1 VLARIETKPAVSAR
15 SFFVCA
21 TLLLLL
27 ANGASG
33 ARYQRTQDGKTL
45 IWNNVR
51 GVAQDVTW
59 SGGRDS
65 DGYATGQGTLTWY
78 RLGKFVNSYTGRMV
92 HGKFDGPVIREQGQT
107 RLQTT
112 FVNGEK
118 IGDWS
123 EPGSTRTPAPK
134 PKTRSTAAEAQP
146 TEEPIV
152 ERPSPTPSPSP
163 LRSPSPSPRPTLTPL
178 PALSP
183 SATRSPTPTATST
196 PRPTPTPTP
205 ISTPTPLRSS
215 MPSPVETAPQPG
227 SSPPSP
233 PSPTS
238 PIAQSASPAASPPR
252 VLSTEKRRLIE
263 ELRKQT
269 EAVLAQVRDATGN
282 FREIDRLEA
291 VQNLPAPVSASVTVL
306 GTRARDF
313 RTKVGYEV
321 AAYECLAEMEA
332 VEALVLVDETARDIT
347 AKDVPAARRKLS
359 GFLKRYHEPTAD
371 NQKPLSRYLTSVLS
385 LCDRS
390 KNEAETHLKR
400 AQSLDSAG
408 KKSEALR
415 EYQEIYRIYPNP
427 ITADKIRQLE
437 AQSR

>member
-15 SFFVCA
+15 SFLVCA

-27 ANGASG
+27 ANGANG

-45 IWNNVR
+45 VWNNLR
-51 GVAQDVTW
+51 EVAQEVTW
-59 SGGRDS
+59 SGLRDLN
-65 DGYATGQGTLTWY
+65 GYATGQGTLTWY

-118 IGDWS
+118 VGDWS

-134 PKTRSTAAEAQP
+134 PKTQSTAAEAQP

-163 LRSPSPSPRPTLTPL
+163 LRSPSPSPRPTLTPV

-183 SATRSPTPTATST
+183 SATPSPTPTATST

-215 MPSPVETAPQPG
+215 MPLVETAPQPA
-227 SSPPSP
+227 

-238 PIAQSASPAASPPR
+238 PIVQSTPPAASPPR
-252 VLSTEKRRLIE
+252 VDSTEKRRLIE

-282 FREIDRLEA
+282 FREIDRVEA
-291 VQNLPAPVSASVTVL
+291 VQNLPAPVSVSVTVL

-400 AQSLDSAG
+400 AKSFDSAG

-437 AQSR
+437 R

>member
-1 VLARIETKPAVSAR
+1 
-15 SFFVCA
+15 
-21 TLLLLL
+21 
-27 ANGASG
+27 
-33 ARYQRTQDGKTL
+33 
-45 IWNNVR
+45 
-51 GVAQDVTW
+51 VAQEVTW
-59 SGGRDS
+59 SGLRDLN
-65 DGYATGQGTLTWY
+65 GYATGQGTLTWY

-118 IGDWS
+118 VGDWS

-134 PKTRSTAAEAQP
+134 PKTQSTAAEAQP

-163 LRSPSPSPRPTLTPL
+163 LRSPSPSPRPTLTPV

-183 SATRSPTPTATST
+183 SATPSPTPTATST

-215 MPSPVETAPQPG
+215 MPLVETAPQPA
-227 SSPPSP
+227 

-238 PIAQSASPAASPPR
+238 PIAQSAPPAASPPR
-252 VLSTEKRRLIE
+252 VDSTGKRRLIE

-306 GTRARDF
+306 GTGARDF

-400 AQSLDSAG
+400 AKSLDSAG

-437 AQSR
+437 R

>member
-1 VLARIETKPAVSAR
+1 MLARIETKPAVSAR
-15 SFFVCA
+15 SSLVCA
-21 TLLLLL
+21 TLLLLF
-27 ANGASG
+27 ANGANG

-45 IWNNVR
+45 VWNNLR
-51 GVAQDVTW
+51 EVAQEVTW
-59 SGGRDS
+59 SGLRDLN
-65 DGYATGQGTLTWY
+65 GYATGQGTLTWY

-118 IGDWS
+118 VGDWS

-134 PKTRSTAAEAQP
+134 PKTQSTAAEAQP

-163 LRSPSPSPRPTLTPL
+163 LRSPSPSPRPTLTPV

-183 SATRSPTPTATST
+183 SATPSPTPTATST

-215 MPSPVETAPQPG
+215 MPLVETAPQPA
-227 SSPPSP
+227 

-238 PIAQSASPAASPPR
+238 LIVQSTPPAASPPR
-252 VLSTEKRRLIE
+252 VDSTGKRRLIE

-306 GTRARDF
+306 GTGARDF

-400 AQSLDSAG
+400 AKSLDSAG
-408 KKSEALR
+408 KKNEALR

-437 AQSR
+437 R

>member
-1 VLARIETKPAVSAR
+1 MLARIETKPAVSAR

-33 ARYQRTQDGKTL
+33 ARYQRTQDGRTL
-45 IWNNVR
+45 IWNNLR

-59 SGGRDS
+59 SGLRDVN
-65 DGYATGQGTLTWY
+65 GYATGRGTLTWY

-112 FVNGEK
+112 FVNGDK
-118 IGDWS
+118 VGDWS
-123 EPGSTRTPAPK
+123 EPGSTTTPAPK
-134 PKTRSTAAEAQP
+134 PKTQSTPAAESQP
-146 TEEPIV
+146 TEEPVI
-152 ERPSPTPSPSP
+152 ERPSPTPT
-163 LRSPSPSPRPTLTPL
+163 PSPSPRPTRTPL

-196 PRPTPTPTP
+196 PTPTATPTSTP
-205 ISTPTPLRSS
+205 ISTPTPTPLRSS
-215 MPSPVETAPQPG
+215 MPSPVGTAPPPG
-227 SSPPSP
+227 LSPA
-233 PSPTS
+233 S

-252 VLSTEKRRLIE
+252 VDSAGKHRLIE

-282 FREIDRLEA
+282 FREIDRLQA
-291 VQNLPAPVSASVTVL
+291 VQNLPAPASASVTVL
-306 GTRARDF
+306 AARARDF
-313 RTKVGYEV
+313 RTKVGDEV
-321 AAYECLAEMEA
+321 VAYEFLAEIEA
-332 VEALVLVDETARDIT
+332 VEMLVLVDETTRDIT
-347 AKDVPAARRKLS
+347 AKDMPAARRILS
-359 GFLKRYHEPTAD
+359 AFLKRYHEPAAD
-371 NQKPLSRYLTSVLS
+371 SQKRLSRYLNSMLS
-385 LCDRS
+385 FCNRS
-390 KNEAETHLKR
+390 KDEAETHLER
-400 AQSLDSAG
+400 AKSLDSAG
-408 KKSEALR
+408 KRSDALR

-437 AQSR
+437 GERP

>member
-1 VLARIETKPAVSAR
+1 MLARIETKPAVSAR
-15 SFFVCA
+15 SFLVCA
-21 TLLLLL
+21 TLLLLF
-27 ANGASG
+27 ANGANG

-45 IWNNVR
+45 VWNNLR
-51 GVAQDVTW
+51 EVAQEVTW
-59 SGGRDS
+59 SGLRDLN
-65 DGYATGQGTLTWY
+65 GYATGQGTLTWY

-118 IGDWS
+118 VGDWS

-134 PKTRSTAAEAQP
+134 PKTQSTAAEAQP

-163 LRSPSPSPRPTLTPL
+163 LRSPSPSPRPTLTPV

-183 SATRSPTPTATST
+183 SATPSPTPTATST

-215 MPSPVETAPQPG
+215 MPLVETAPQPA
-227 SSPPSP
+227 

-238 PIAQSASPAASPPR
+238 PIAQSAPPAASPPR
-252 VLSTEKRRLIE
+252 VDSTGKRRLIE

-306 GTRARDF
+306 GTGARDF

-400 AQSLDSAG
+400 AKSLDSAG

-437 AQSR
+437 R

>member
-1 VLARIETKPAVSAR
+1 
-15 SFFVCA
+15 
-21 TLLLLL
+21 
-27 ANGASG
+27 
-33 ARYQRTQDGKTL
+33 
-45 IWNNVR
+45 
-51 GVAQDVTW
+51 
-59 SGGRDS
+59 
-65 DGYATGQGTLTWY
+65 
-78 RLGKFVNSYTGRMV
+78 M
-92 HGKFDGPVIREQGQT
+92 
-107 RLQTT
+107 
-112 FVNGEK
+112 
-118 IGDWS
+118 
-123 EPGSTRTPAPK
+123 
-134 PKTRSTAAEAQP
+134 
-146 TEEPIV
+146 
-152 ERPSPTPSPSP
+152 P
-163 LRSPSPSPRPTLTPL
+163 L
-178 PALSP
+178 
-183 SATRSPTPTATST
+183 
-196 PRPTPTPTP
+196 
-205 ISTPTPLRSS
+205 
-215 MPSPVETAPQPG
+215 VETAPQRG
-227 SSPPSP
+227 

-252 VLSTEKRRLIE
+252 ILSTEKRRLIE

-437 AQSR
+437 AQPR

>member
-1 VLARIETKPAVSAR
+1 
-15 SFFVCA
+15 
-21 TLLLLL
+21 
-27 ANGASG
+27 
-33 ARYQRTQDGKTL
+33 
-45 IWNNVR
+45 
-51 GVAQDVTW
+51 
-59 SGGRDS
+59 
-65 DGYATGQGTLTWY
+65 
-78 RLGKFVNSYTGRMV
+78 M
-92 HGKFDGPVIREQGQT
+92 
-107 RLQTT
+107 
-112 FVNGEK
+112 
-118 IGDWS
+118 
-123 EPGSTRTPAPK
+123 
-134 PKTRSTAAEAQP
+134 
-146 TEEPIV
+146 
-152 ERPSPTPSPSP
+152 P
-163 LRSPSPSPRPTLTPL
+163 L
-178 PALSP
+178 
-183 SATRSPTPTATST
+183 
-196 PRPTPTPTP
+196 
-205 ISTPTPLRSS
+205 
-215 MPSPVETAPQPG
+215 VETAPQPG
-227 SSPPSP
+227 

-238 PIAQSASPAASPPR
+238 PIVQSTPPAASPPR
-252 VLSTEKRRLIE
+252 VDSTEKRRLIE

-390 KNEAETHLKR
+390 KSEAETHLKR
-400 AQSLDSAG
+400 AKSLDSAG

-437 AQSR
+437 R

>member
-15 SFFVCA
+15 SFLVCA
-21 TLLLLL
+21 TLLLLF
-27 ANGASG
+27 ANGANG

-45 IWNNVR
+45 VWNNLR
-51 GVAQDVTW
+51 EVAQEVTW
-59 SGGRDS
+59 SGLRDLN
-65 DGYATGQGTLTWY
+65 GYATGQGTLTWY

-118 IGDWS
+118 VGDWS

-134 PKTRSTAAEAQP
+134 PKTQSTAAEAQP

-152 ERPSPTPSPSP
+152 ERPSPTPSP
-163 LRSPSPSPRPTLTPL
+163 
-178 PALSP
+178 
-183 SATRSPTPTATST
+183 SPTPTATST

-215 MPSPVETAPQPG
+215 MPLVETAPQPA
-227 SSPPSP
+227 

-238 PIAQSASPAASPPR
+238 PIAQSAPPAASPPR
-252 VLSTEKRRLIE
+252 VDSTGKRRLIE

-306 GTRARDF
+306 GTGARDF

-400 AQSLDSAG
+400 AKSLDSAG

-437 AQSR
+437 R

>member
-1 VLARIETKPAVSAR
+1 
-15 SFFVCA
+15 
-21 TLLLLL
+21 
-27 ANGASG
+27 
-33 ARYQRTQDGKTL
+33 
-45 IWNNVR
+45 
-51 GVAQDVTW
+51 
-59 SGGRDS
+59 
-65 DGYATGQGTLTWY
+65 
-78 RLGKFVNSYTGRMV
+78 M
-92 HGKFDGPVIREQGQT
+92 
-107 RLQTT
+107 
-112 FVNGEK
+112 
-118 IGDWS
+118 
-123 EPGSTRTPAPK
+123 
-134 PKTRSTAAEAQP
+134 
-146 TEEPIV
+146 
-152 ERPSPTPSPSP
+152 P
-163 LRSPSPSPRPTLTPL
+163 L
-178 PALSP
+178 
-183 SATRSPTPTATST
+183 
-196 PRPTPTPTP
+196 
-205 ISTPTPLRSS
+205 
-215 MPSPVETAPQPG
+215 VETAPQPG
-227 SSPPSP
+227 

-238 PIAQSASPAASPPR
+238 PIVQSTPPAASPPR
-252 VLSTEKRRLIE
+252 VDSTEKRRLIE
-263 ELRKQT
+263 ELRKQI

-291 VQNLPAPVSASVTVL
+291 VRNLPAPVSASVTVL

-400 AQSLDSAG
+400 AKSLDSAG

-437 AQSR
+437 R

>member
-1 VLARIETKPAVSAR
+1 MLARIETKPAVSAR
-15 SFFVCA
+15 SSLVCA
-21 TLLLLL
+21 TLLLLF
-27 ANGASG
+27 ANGANG

-45 IWNNVR
+45 VWNNLR
-51 GVAQDVTW
+51 EVAQEVTW
-59 SGGRDS
+59 SGLRDLN
-65 DGYATGQGTLTWY
+65 GYATGQGTLTWY

-118 IGDWS
+118 VGDWS

-134 PKTRSTAAEAQP
+134 PKTQSTAAEAQL

-152 ERPSPTPSPSP
+152 ERPSPTLSPSP
-163 LRSPSPSPRPTLTPL
+163 LRSPSPSPRPTLTPV

-183 SATRSPTPTATST
+183 SATPSPTPTATST

-215 MPSPVETAPQPG
+215 MPIVETAPQPA
-227 SSPPSP
+227 

-252 VLSTEKRRLIE
+252 VDSTEKRRLIE

-306 GTRARDF
+306 GTGARDF

-400 AQSLDSAG
+400 AKSLDSAG

-437 AQSR
+437 R

>member
-1 VLARIETKPAVSAR
+1 MLARIETKPAVSAR
-15 SFFVCA
+15 SFLVCA

-45 IWNNVR
+45 VWNNLR
-51 GVAQDVTW
+51 EVAQEVTW
-59 SGGRDS
+59 SGLRDLN
-65 DGYATGQGTLTWY
+65 GYATGQGTLTWY

-118 IGDWS
+118 VGDWS

-134 PKTRSTAAEAQP
+134 PKTQSTAAEAQP

-163 LRSPSPSPRPTLTPL
+163 LRSPSPSPRPTLTPV

-183 SATRSPTPTATST
+183 SATPSPTPTATST

-215 MPSPVETAPQPG
+215 MPLVETAPQPA
-227 SSPPSP
+227 

-238 PIAQSASPAASPPR
+238 PIVQSTPPAASPPR
-252 VLSTEKRRLIE
+252 VDSTEKRRLIE

-282 FREIDRLEA
+282 FREIDRVEA
-291 VQNLPAPVSASVTVL
+291 VQNLPAPVSVSVTVL

-400 AQSLDSAG
+400 AKSLDSAG

-437 AQSR
+437 R

>member
-1 VLARIETKPAVSAR
+1 MLARIETKPAVSAR
-15 SFFVCA
+15 SFLVCA

-45 IWNNVR
+45 VWNNLR
-51 GVAQDVTW
+51 EVAQEVTW
-59 SGGRDS
+59 SGLRDLN
-65 DGYATGQGTLTWY
+65 GYATGQGTLTWY

-118 IGDWS
+118 VGDWS

-134 PKTRSTAAEAQP
+134 PKTQSTAAEAQP

-163 LRSPSPSPRPTLTPL
+163 LRSLSPSPRPTLTPL

-196 PRPTPTPTP
+196 P
-205 ISTPTPLRSS
+205 TPTPLRSS
-215 MPSPVETAPQPG
+215 MPLVETAPQPA
-227 SSPPSP
+227 

-238 PIAQSASPAASPPR
+238 PIVQSTPPAASPPR
-252 VLSTEKRRLIE
+252 VDSTEKRRLIE

-291 VQNLPAPVSASVTVL
+291 VQNLPAPVSVSVTVL

-400 AQSLDSAG
+400 AKSLDSAG

-437 AQSR
+437 R